1 MDGLMSETDVEAVLR
16 AEYRLLYLCD
26 DFKKQFDAHAKD
38 LNVVTI
44 PSKPWSS
51 HDLDVKC
58 FLLSMLHRDYY

>member
-1 MDGLMSETDVEAVLR
+1 LNFQQARFRGQEYVLTQPMDGLMSETDVEAVLR

-44 PSKPWSS
+44 PSKP
-51 HDLDVKC
+51 
-58 FLLSMLHRDYY
+58 